1 MLSRPTTI
9 ANLPGSLVRSVPS
22 RLLILA
28 IVALGPAPRLH
39 AQQITSHTL
48 VYAVYEG
55 EQTAGEVLSSLR
67 KTQHAAGEQIESY
80 AVVSKGPDGK
90 TTVHDRPTT
99 PSPAIEVM
107 LGTLG
112 EPSRNDARAAPISTD
127 VLDSLRVSLT
137 PGSSAVIAVMND
149 RWARDVQRDLK
160 AARARASMASVITQ
174 DTEDGTP

>member
-1 MLSRPTTI
+1 MVSRPTTVATLI
-9 ANLPGSLVRSVPS
+9 RSLARSIPS
-22 RLLILA
+22 RLLMLVIVPLGLA
-28 IVALGPAPRLH
+28 PSVHG
-39 AQQITSHTL
+39 QQVKSHTL

-80 AVVSKGPDGK
+80 AVISKGPDGK
-90 TTVHDRPTT
+90 ITVRERPTT

-112 EPSRNDARAAPISTD
+112 EPSREETAAGPIGAD
-127 VLDSLRVSLT
+127 VVDSLRMSLT

-149 RWARDVQRDLK
+149 RWARNVQRDLK
-160 AARARASMASVITQ
+160 AARARAIMASAITQ
-174 DTEDGTP
+174 GMEDGTR